1 MYIMQQMDLMQLTDI
16 LLHHICI
23 WQFIRETSGK
33 LLNKVRSGLLSFY
46 LCWKISKTRSENLFK
61 WPHFKVQIHKLV
73 TG

>member
-33 LLNKVRSGLLSFY
+33 LLNKVRSGLLFM
-46 LCWKISKTRSENLFK
+46 LKDF
-61 WPHFKVQIHKLV
+61 
-73 TG
+73 